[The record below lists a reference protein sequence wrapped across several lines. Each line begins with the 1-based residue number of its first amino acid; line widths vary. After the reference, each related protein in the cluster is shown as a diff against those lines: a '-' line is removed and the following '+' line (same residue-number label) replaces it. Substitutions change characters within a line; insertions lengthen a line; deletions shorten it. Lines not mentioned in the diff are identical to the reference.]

1 MLHTAG
7 RDPVTWSFAKLFAR
21 HVSLELR
28 EFEGVPGSHAWCWRR
43 DGGLWRARLVTKAQ
57 IVGVVV
63 AVVERAE
70 RVEFLVDDGTALVKA
85 GKLNVGWNANDGARP
100 EREIRV
106 THISRVEDPNEEL
119 LHWVHVVELAE
130 EVYSADAATLTTSA
144 DASAAAPHRMRQWD
158 QIAAV
163 AFFELA
169 VDAQTKSS
177 FLTRV
182 NVEPHDEL
190 LLQMLEALVHE
201 QNQHRHAGDRGE
213 QPDSSPSSSDAP
225 DPLAVRV
232 TFIDTLKRI
241 SLSSRAFAALRSSG
255 LLFLE
260 DTDADRHV
268 LVSFEFS
275 FKPAL
280 LRHLRD
286 HRERDGQSIAE
297 LTEWTVT
304 QRRFQRLPLGW
315 LEISLQRLLRS
326 GLVTQHEAS
335 QRFHA
340 APRS

>member
-28 EFEGVPGSHAWCWRR
+28 EFEGAPGSHAWCWRR

-63 AVVERAE
+63 AVVECAE

-100 EREIRV
+100 
-106 THISRVEDPNEEL
+106 VEDPNEEL
-119 LHWVHVVELAE
+119 LHWVHVMELAE
-130 EVYSADAATLTTSA
+130 EVYSADAATLATFA

-190 LLQMLEALVHE
+190 LLRTLEALVHE

-213 QPDSSPSSSDAP
+213 QPNSSPSSNDAP

-232 TFIDTLKRI
+232 TFIDTLKCI

-275 FKPAL
+275 LKPAL
-280 LRHLRD
+280 LRHLR
-286 HRERDGQSIAE
+286 AE
-297 LTEWTVT
+297 LTE
-304 QRRFQRLPLGW
+304 
-315 LEISLQRLLRS
+315 
-326 GLVTQHEAS
+326 
-335 QRFHA
+335 
-340 APRS
+340 